1 MFGPKVEDNAA
12 SAIIKILDIIRQKS
26 QHILSLC
33 LSLGVSKQK
42 FPRRKPSNLKFKL
55 WLNLSTL
62 SAMLGLKVQYLFCL
76 SLHGV
81 SIVHGSMKNEFACTF
96 AKLYVNK

>member
-1 MFGPKVEDNAA
+1 MDEA
-12 SAIIKILDIIRQKS
+12 
-26 QHILSLC
+26 
-33 LSLGVSKQK
+33 
-42 FPRRKPSNLKFKL
+42 
-55 WLNLSTL
+55 TL

-81 SIVHGSMKNEFACTF
+81 SIVHGLIKNEFACTF

>member
-1 MFGPKVEDNAA
+1 MDEA
-12 SAIIKILDIIRQKS
+12 
-26 QHILSLC
+26 
-33 LSLGVSKQK
+33 
-42 FPRRKPSNLKFKL
+42 
-55 WLNLSTL
+55 TL

-81 SIVHGSMKNEFACTF
+81 SIVHGLMKNEFARTF